1 MSTTP
6 PSAAAPRAY
15 CGRFAPTPSGP
26 LHAGS
31 LLTALGSWLQA
42 RHRGGRWLLRI
53 DDLDVERC
61 RPQYADAI
69 LRQLEAHGLY
79 WDATPLRQAQML
91 PRYAEL
97 IERLRQRGVLYGCD
111 CTRARAAKD
120 QRQGRYGPVY
130 GGRCRTRGLPTVRGA
145 LRYATVPGRLTIVD
159 PGLGVLTGD
168 AAADVGDFVVRRA
181 DGVPGYHL
189 ACAADEQALGI
200 SEVVRGVDLLGAAF
214 CQSQLLTALGLPQP
228 AYRHLPL
235 LMGADGL
242 KLSKQ
247 NHAAPLDDA
256 QAGANIYTSL
266 LHLRQAPPPQL
277 RGAAP
282 EALLDWAVSHWNPAA
297 FTGLLEVH
305 PGASVV
311 P

>member
-1 MSTTP
+1 MSTKP
-6 PSAAAPRAY
+6 PSAAATPVY

-53 DDLDVERC
+53 DDLDGQRC
-61 RPQYADAI
+61 RQQYADAI

-79 WDATPLRQAQML
+79 WDATPLRQTQML

-97 IERLRQRGVLYGCD
+97 IERLQQRGVLYGCD

-120 QRQGRYGPVY
+120 QRPGLYGPVY
-130 GGRCRTRGLPTVRGA
+130 GGRCRTRNLPTVRGV
-145 LRYATVPGRLTIVD
+145 LRYAARPGRLTIAD
-159 PGLGVLTGD
+159 PGLGLLTGD
-168 AAADVGDFVVRRA
+168 LAADVGDFVVRRA

-200 SEVVRGVDLLGAAF
+200 SEVVRGIDLLGAAF
-214 CQSQLLTALGLPQP
+214 CQSQLLTALELPQP

-235 LMGADGL
+235 LMDAHGR

-256 QAGANIYTSL
+256 HAGANIYTNL
-266 LHLRQAPPPQL
+266 RHLRQAPPPQL
-277 RGAAP
+277 RCAGP
-282 EALLDWAVSHWNPAA
+282 EELLDWAVSHWNPAA
-297 FTGLLEVH
+297 FAGLLEVR
-305 PGASVV
+305 PASSVV